1 MRDTA
6 QQRADAIR
14 AEREAAGTLG
24 KVKPAATQV
33 VKGPRSATTEVTV
46 VGCDDHDTALAV
58 ALEAAGET
66 RDSLFGWRVGP
77 VLDDGARRVELHTD

>member
-24 KVKPAATQV
+24 VVQPAATQV
-33 VKGPRSATTEVTV
+33 VKGRTITEVTV
-46 VGCDDHDTALAV
+46 VGCDDRDTALSV
-58 ALEAAGET
+58 ALDAAGET
-66 RDSLFGWRVGP
+66 RGSLWGWLVGP